1 MKIKRVAIGMLAC
14 SAIALSCLAISM
26 QTATAEFELSE
37 VAYKSVYTL
46 GETLNVQDATI
57 TLNGKS
63 YETTALVR
71 FPDGRTVAKDS
82 VALSQDGEY
91 TLIYKANTTSGVVK
105 EEIDFFVTSQDF
117 SVGDG
122 SSFSYGT
129 SGYLDEDTKG
139 VNVSLAR
146 GQTFIYNKVLKLDDN
161 TADAPVIK
169 WYCTPTAN
177 GSAEITNIYVRLTD
191 AYNAENFVEVAYK
204 SNSAYWGYT
213 YVSAGA
219 NGQPSAGLEAINAG
233 ASDAFEFEDD
243 FWRLHRTGD
252 TPYTQYYG
260 FNSRTSFTGGVP
272 ADLERYGKTF
282 VENYQSLYLDYAQKR
297 VHTTSLP
304 PELYGGRSLVIDLD
318 EPLFFEDNLWKGF
331 SKGEAILSLY
341 ATGYN
346 ATSFNFFITE
356 IDGQDLSKTGVLNE
370 IPPQITVDYGK
381 FSEDNLP
388 KAVVGKPFTVF
399 DAVAED
405 EFNGIVACTP
415 TVYCNYRS
423 STQTMLSVKDGKF
436 TPTRKGVYSIVY
448 TAKDAFGNMAQKEV
462 QIEAIARDELVY
474 SFSSEK
480 NVFDVASEVR
490 VADILIENAFDGA
503 TITMRACR
511 KEDTLVYE
519 IDEETKSFFPLYA
532 GKYVIEYIYTDY
544 IETQTLSYEIMV
556 NTIEKPLFLGEANL
570 PRYLLKDCSYNFDD
584 FYAYDFSDDTKTV
597 KADVTVKVGGQTV
610 SENGTYKPTA
620 LTPVEVVYTATNK
633 NGTEQK
639 SYLIPVVDTGYGN
652 VNGLKLSAYLQG
664 EAFTSLAAETYISY
678 KTNKAKATDGKAT
691 LEMITSGC
699 LDVLDVSFNVHSGAN
714 NFSGITVSLI
724 NPTDFSDVVSVAYE
738 KTARGSNI
746 TVNRGLITYTG
757 TANSSFEGDKEFGV
771 SVVNGTVVF
780 DGSDL
785 KIPAS
790 ELFADFPNLF
800 FTDITLTG
808 ITGEAGIKVQKL
820 MNQTMGSLNFE
831 EVAPIVLLPNLKIKY
846 LLGEDIVIPQIR
858 VYDFVDPNATLT
870 ASVTS
875 ANGDYVTAEDGTVL
889 SAEKYDPSKS
899 YVIKADSYLSCYLS
913 IKTFDYTGNQ
923 SKPISALTVT
933 DVTPPT
939 IAVDSQKKTCS
950 VGDTVTIAS
959 YTATDDYSD
968 VSVAVFVFSPDGRV
982 VLCEENSFVAAQ
994 KGIYRVVYYV
1004 SDKNGNCTFAE
1015 YTVTAK

>member
-1 MKIKRVAIGMLAC
+1 MKIKSFVVGALAC
-14 SAIALSCLAISM
+14 SAIALSCLAFSM
-26 QTATAEFELSE
+26 QTAAAEFELSN
-37 VAYKSVYTL
+37 VVYKSVYTL

-57 TLNGKS
+57 TMNGQS
-63 YETTALVR
+63 YGATAFVR
-71 FPDGRTVAKDS
+71 FPDGRTVSKDS

-91 TLIYKANTTSGVVK
+91 TLIYKANTASGVVK
-105 EEIDFFVTSQDF
+105 KEIEFFVTSQSF

-129 SGYLDEDTKG
+129 NGYLDENTKG
-139 VNVSLAR
+139 VSVSLAR
-146 GQTFIYNKVLKLDDN
+146 GQMFTYNKVLKLDDN
-161 TADAPVIK
+161 TADSPVIK

-191 AYNAENFVEVAYK
+191 PYDVENFVEVAYK
-204 SNSAYWGYT
+204 SNSSYWGYT
-213 YVSAGA
+213 YVSASA

-233 ASDAFEFEDD
+233 ASGAFEFEDN
-243 FWRLHRTGD
+243 FWRLHRAGD
-252 TPYTQYYG
+252 TQHSHYYG

-272 ADLERYGKTF
+272 ADLERYDKTF

-297 VHTTSLP
+297 VHTTALP
-304 PELYGGRSLVIDLD
+304 PKVYGGRSLVIDLD

-399 DAVAED
+399 GAVAED
-405 EFNGIVACTP
+405 EFNGAVACQP
-415 TVYCNYRS
+415 TIYYNYGS
-423 STQTMLSVKDGKF
+423 SMQSTLSVKDGKF
-436 TPTRKGVYSIVY
+436 TPMREGMYSIVY
-448 TAKDAFGNMAQKEV
+448 TAKDAFGNTAQKEV
-462 QIEAIARDELVY
+462 QIEAIVRNELVY

-480 NVFDVASEVR
+480 KVFDVASEVR
-490 VADILIENAFDGA
+490 VADILIENALDGA
-503 TITMRACR
+503 TVTMRACR

-532 GKYVIEYIYTDY
+532 GKYVIEYIYTDH
-544 IETQTLSYEIMV
+544 IETQTLGYEITV

-570 PRYLLKDCSYNFDD
+570 PRYLLKDCSYNFAD
-584 FYAYDFSDDTKTV
+584 FYAYDFLGGTKTV
-597 KADVTVKVGGQTV
+597 KADVTVKVEGQTV

-633 NGTEQK
+633 NGTAQK
-639 SYLIPVVDTGYGN
+639 SYVIPVVDTGYGKL
-652 VNGLKLSAYLQG
+652 NGLKLSAYLQG

-678 KTNKAKATDGKAT
+678 KTNKAKAMDGKAT
-691 LEMITSGC
+691 LQMITSGC
-699 LDVLDVSFNVHSGAN
+699 LDVFDVSFNVHSGAN
-714 NFSGITVSLI
+714 NFNGIAISLI
-724 NPTDFSDVVSVAYE
+724 NPADGADVVSVMYK
-738 KTARGSNI
+738 KTETGSDI
-746 TVNRGLITYTG
+746 IVRRGLIAYTG
-757 TANSSFEGDKEFGV
+757 TANSSFDGEKEFGV
-771 SVVNGTVVF
+771 SVVNGNVVF

-785 KIPAS
+785 KIPVS
-790 ELFADFPNLF
+790 ELFADFPKLF
-800 FTDITLTG
+800 FTDITLTE

-831 EVAPIVLLPNLKIKY
+831 EVAPIVLLPELKVKY
-846 LLGEDIVIPQIR
+846 LLGEDIVIPQIQ

-870 ASVTS
+870 ASVTFS
-875 ANGDYVTAEDGTVL
+875 NGDYVTAEDGTVL
-889 SAEKYDPSKS
+889 SAEKYDPAKS

-923 SKPISALTVT
+923 SKPMSALSVT

-939 IAVDSQKKTCS
+939 ITVDSQKKTCS
-950 VGDTVTIAS
+950 VGDTVTLAA

-968 VSVAVFVFSPDGRV
+968 ISVSVFVFSPDGRV
-982 VLCEENSFVAAQ
+982 VLCEENSFVATQ
-994 KGIYRVVYYV
+994 KGSYRVVYYV
-1004 SDKNGNCTFAE
+1004 TDKNGNCTFAE
-1015 YTVTAK
+1015 YTVEAK